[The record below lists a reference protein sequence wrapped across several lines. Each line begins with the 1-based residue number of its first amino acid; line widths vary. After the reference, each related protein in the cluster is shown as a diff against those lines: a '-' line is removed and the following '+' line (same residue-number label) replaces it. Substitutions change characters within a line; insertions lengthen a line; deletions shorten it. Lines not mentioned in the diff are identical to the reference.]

1 MNTHNNGWDVD
12 LIKFRAYLREKYKV
26 EKAYYFL
33 GAVNENNQSLYELI
47 QSAGFIIVF
56 REKQLALNLF
66 GLNLYLINQNPILKY
81 YHNDKRADENRLA
94 TPAPRTYFRLCAEL
108 RSEIKNFRLHGNSKK
123 VMNLVG
129 AEGLEP
135 PTLSV

>member
-12 LIKFRAYLREKYKV
+12 LIKFRVYLMEKYKV

-56 REKQLALNLF
+56 REF
-66 GLNLYLINQNPILKY
+66 NQEMI
-81 YHNDKRADENRLA
+81 
-94 TPAPRTYFRLCAEL
+94 
-108 RSEIKNFRLHGNSKK
+108 SKK
-123 VMNLVG
+123 KGNVDTDIVFTMLSKIIDKEKFDKIILV
-129 AEGLEP
+129 LN
-135 PTLSV
+135 TIIT